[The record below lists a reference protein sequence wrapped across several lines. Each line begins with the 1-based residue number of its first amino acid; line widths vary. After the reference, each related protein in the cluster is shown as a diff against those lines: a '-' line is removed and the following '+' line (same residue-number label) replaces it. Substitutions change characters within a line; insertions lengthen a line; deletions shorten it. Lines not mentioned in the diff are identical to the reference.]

1 MSAMNK
7 FTTLL
12 MIVGLSL
19 LAACG
24 GGDDTTPPPP
34 ATNTAPTLTGNPA
47 DVTVTVGADDQT
59 LNLANFFADAQD
71 SDAALTYSVVSNS
84 DPRVAAAS
92 ISGMTLS
99 LDFAAAGTTTIAVR
113 ATDTGGLSANTGFTV
128 TVEPSDQPAPEAQL
142 EIDVSSSTCDA
153 AIEISDQCTVTINL
167 TGYQDTWFGFEFNV
181 RFSQGAFALQTGAQE
196 ATSLTNG
203 VIILAGPTK
212 VAGLSTNP
220 NNPIRGSGAIVT
232 LNLERVS
239 AGNDTMTLENAGLV
253 IDLQDGTPQPIEG
266 DTSNAIF

>member
-1 MSAMNK
+1 MDVMNK

-12 MIVGLSL
+12 TIVGISL

-34 ATNTAPTLTGNPA
+34 TNTAPTLTGSPS
-47 DVTVTVGADDQT
+47 DVTVAVGADDQT
-59 LNLANFFADAQD
+59 LNLGQFFADSQD

-84 DPRVAAAS
+84 NPRVASAS

-113 ATDTGGLSANTGFTV
+113 ATDTGGLSANTSFTV
-128 TVEPSDQPAPEAQL
+128 TVEPRDEPAPEARV
-142 EIDVSSSTCDA
+142 EIDTASSTCDA
-153 AIEISDQCTVTINL
+153 AIQVGDQCTVTINL
-167 TGYQDTWFGFEFNV
+167 VDYQDSWFGFEFNV
-181 RFSQGAFALQTGAQE
+181 RFAQGAFAIQAGAQE

-203 VIILAGPTK
+203 VIILAGPAK
-212 VAGLSTNP
+212 VAGVSTNT
-220 NNPIRGSGAIVT
+220 NPIRGSGAIVT

-239 AGNDTMTLENAGLV
+239 AGNDTIILENAALI
-253 IDLQDGTPQPIEG
+253 IDLEDGTPQPIEG